1 MTKQYGTRVDA
12 PIVAGN
18 DDTDDI
24 ASALGWQIKGNW
36 QRFDTIADRDN
47 WSKAFPSRVFNTTA
61 FVLSDEDKRPNI
73 YVWDGKS
80 KDGSD
85 GKWVETSTP
94 GGIVVADV
102 DGALVKRAKTLVL
115 GEGFSLRD
123 AGDQEGGVLLQYTP
137 PDGSSISV
145 SQSWG
150 TKSNIKSV
158 TEIQAQYPIEFI
170 KGKDGVASITVKQGI
185 YENAKSP
192 DWLGY
197 IKSNHTIAGK
207 STPKSAEVHAAG
219 MLAFK
224 NVVVDGGGVYL
235 RMDSAGQEFT
245 LQQTNESD
253 PNVSGGSD
261 FLISF
266 RASLDGKA
274 LTDGSVLMYLYD
286 SSINPFDKDSY
297 LVDKNGDPLVA
308 ARHYKQGETL
318 GDLDI
323 AGIVNAKGLKSF
335 TCHVVTNM
343 TGFIELND
351 RFHGGTCLL
360 VQDLSGKDKTGDA
373 LIQFELDT
381 NDKLWYDSDGTTYNM
396 KSSIPSGVVLGTFAQ
411 KYEAFIQDT
420 QGNAA
425 LRYTVNSGNTPM
437 PCGIAKKGHA
447 DVEVDPSVNVISGSS
462 ASGGEGAI
470 KFLADGNVDI
480 STTVRLN
487 NENDHGSIVTF
498 WWSTVGDDGSLTK
511 IAESEKTITVFAK
524 ASNQETTLPMFNMLV
539 ESGDRIAFTAKS
551 DYDDGVFLQTNSDR
565 YPLLETIIT
574 FKEIQQ
580 AGEYENI

>member
-24 ASALGWQIKGNW
+24 ASALGWQVKGNW
-36 QRFDTIADRDN
+36 QRFATLVDRDK

-61 FVLSDEDKRPNI
+61 FVMSDEDNFPNAYI
-73 YVWDGKS
+73 WDGKS
-80 KDGSD
+80 EDGSD
-85 GKWVETSTP
+85 GKWVETSMP
-94 GGIVVADV
+94 GGIIIADTG
-102 DGALVKRAKTLVL
+102 GAITKRAKTLVL
-115 GEGFSLRD
+115 GEGFSLQD

-137 PDGSSISV
+137 PVGSAIAV

-150 TKSNIKSV
+150 KKISIKGVS
-158 TEIQAQYPIEFI
+158 EIQAQYPIEFI
-170 KGKDGVASITVKQGI
+170 KGKDGIASITVKPGI
-185 YENAKSP
+185 YEDAKSP

-197 IKSNHTIAGK
+197 IKANHTVPGK
-207 STPKSAEVHAAG
+207 STPRTEDVHTAG

-266 RASLDGKA
+266 RASLEGKA
-274 LTDGSVLMYLYD
+274 LSDGSVLMYLYD

-343 TGFIELND
+343 SGFVNLND

-381 NDKLWYDSDGTTYNM
+381 NDKLWYDDDGTSYNL
-396 KSSIPSGVVLGTFAQ
+396 KASIPGGVVRGQFVQ
-411 KYEAFIQDT
+411 KYEAFIQNT

-437 PCGIAKKGHA
+437 PCGVATKGHA
-447 DVEVDPSVNVISGSS
+447 DVEVDPSVNIIAGSS

-470 KFLADGNVDI
+470 KFKADGNVDI

-487 NENDHGSIVTF
+487 NENDHGSTVTF
-498 WWSTVGDDGSLTK
+498 WWSTVGEDGSLTK
-511 IAESEKTITVFAK
+511 ISESEKTITVFANT
-524 ASNQETTLPMFNMLV
+524 SNQETVLPLLTMLV
-539 ESGDRIAFTAKS
+539 EDGDRIALTAKS

-565 YPLLETIIT
+565 YPLLETTIT
-574 FKEIQQ
+574 FKEISPYGQ
-580 AGEYENI
+580 YENV